1 MVKRIYLK
9 ALRTSGF
16 VLIVCLPIMLAIY
29 FAHVRAMSDTQQHLH
44 SFGKL
49 VMEKTEIVI
58 SHVNEAR
65 SEAERFSGEICS
77 PRHMANM
84 LDIVR
89 GKLFVADLIYVSGD
103 KLLCST
109 SYKPLKPLPA
119 PLPSYTRKPDVAI
132 YYYLDTP
139 FYAGHKMTYMQRGHY
154 MAVINPLTWSEVL
167 SEDDSLIYGVYDTVT
182 RSFFSLSPGAD
193 SDLLHHFI
201 LRKEKA
207 FTEDN
212 RFYAVDQSAKRPIAV
227 IVSTSETLFNRQWY
241 HQLTL
246 TLPLGVI
253 CSLLI
258 LIMWS
263 RTRQQLNSPRRM
275 LLRALTRKQLKLHYQ
290 PIIDIQ
296 NGYCVGAE
304 ALLRWVNFNG
314 QTISPGTFIPLAES
328 EGLIHKISDY
338 VVDAVF
344 KDFGEFLAD
353 HPGLYIS
360 INLSASDFHSS
371 RLITVLSERIK
382 TYNIRPG
389 QIKIEVTER
398 GFIDVE
404 KTRPFIQEFR
414 NAGFKVAID
423 DFGTGYSN
431 LHNLQYLNVDIL
443 KIDKSFIDSLASE
456 RASHLLVEH
465 IIEIAHSLN
474 LTTIAE
480 GVETEAQ
487 VAWLVDHGVEYC
499 QGWYFAKALPP
510 QEFIAWLYTPGGIPV
525 RKASV
530 ARDPLL

>member
-1 MVKRIYLK
+1 MVKRVYLK
-9 ALRTSGF
+9 VLRTSGF
-16 VLIVCLPIMLAIY
+16 VLMVCLPVMLAIY
-29 FAHVRAMSDTQQHLH
+29 FAHMRATSDTQQHLH

-58 SHVNEAR
+58 SHVNDAR
-65 SEAERFSGEICS
+65 NEAEHFSGEICG
-77 PRHMANM
+77 PEHMANM

-89 GKLFVADLIYVSGD
+89 GKLFVADLIYAKGN

-109 SYKPLKPLPA
+109 SYKPLKPIPT
-119 PLPSYTRKPDVAI
+119 PPPTYTRKPDVAI
-132 YYYLDTP
+132 NYYLDTP
-139 FYAGHKMTYMQRGHY
+139 FYAGHKMTYMRRGNY
-154 MAVINPLTWSEVL
+154 IAVINPLTWSEVL
-167 SEDDSLIYGVYDTVT
+167 SEDDSLVYGVFDTVT
-182 RSFFSLSPGAD
+182 RSIFSLSPGAD
-193 SDLLHHFI
+193 SDLLHGFI
-201 LRKEKA
+201 LRGEKT
-207 FTEDN
+207 FTYDN
-212 RFYAVDQSAKRPIAV
+212 RFYTINYSAKRPIAV

-253 CSLLI
+253 CSLII
-258 LIMWS
+258 LMMWS

-275 LLRALTRKQLKLHYQ
+275 LQRALARKQLKLHYQ

-296 NGYCVGAE
+296 NGHCVGAE

-353 HPGLYIS
+353 HPGLYVS
-360 INLSASDFHSS
+360 INLSAADFHSS
-371 RLITVLSERIK
+371 RLINVLTERIK
-382 TYNIRPG
+382 AYNIRPG

-404 KTRPFIQEFR
+404 KTRPVIQEFR

-443 KIDKSFIDSLASE
+443 KIDKSFIDSVTSE

-487 VAWLVDHGVEYC
+487 LAWLVEHGVEFC

-510 QEFIAWLYTPGGIPV
+510 QEFIAWLYTPGGINL
-525 RKASV
+525 ASGR
-530 ARDPLL
+530 ATQA

>member
-1 MVKRIYLK
+1 MSIMLRRVYLK
-9 ALRTSGF
+9 VLRTSGF
-16 VLIVCLPIMLAIY
+16 VLMVCLPIMLAIY
-29 FAHVRAMSDTQQHLH
+29 FAHVRATSDTQQHLH

-58 SHVNEAR
+58 GHVNEAR

-77 PRHMANM
+77 PKHMANM

-89 GKLFVADLIYVSGD
+89 GKLFVEDLIYVSGN

-109 SYKPLKPLPA
+109 SYKPLTAISA
-119 PLPSYTRKPDVAI
+119 PQPSYTRNPDIAI

-139 FYAGHKMTYMQRGHY
+139 FYAGHKMTYMRRGNY
-154 MAVINPLTWSEVL
+154 IAVINPLSWSEVL
-167 SEDDSLIYGVYDTVT
+167 SDDDSLVYGVYDTVT
-182 RSFFSLSPGAD
+182 HSFFSLSPGAD
-193 SDLLHHFI
+193 GDLLHHFI
-201 LRKEKA
+201 LRKEKT
-207 FTEDN
+207 FTQDD
-212 RFYAVDQSAKRPIAV
+212 RFYTIDPSAKRPIAV

-258 LIMWS
+258 LLMWS
-263 RTRQQLNSPRRM
+263 RTQQQLNSPRRM
-275 LLRALTRKQLKLHYQ
+275 LLRALARKQLKLHYQ
-290 PIIDIQ
+290 PIIDIR
-296 NGYCVGAE
+296 NGSCVGAE

-344 KDFGEFLAD
+344 KDLGEFLAD
-353 HPGLYIS
+353 HPGIYIS

-382 TYNIRPG
+382 TYRIRPE

-404 KTRPFIQEFR
+404 KTRPYIQEFR
-414 NAGFKVAID
+414 SAGFNIAID

-443 KIDKSFIDSLASE
+443 KIDKSFIDSVVSE

-480 GVETEAQ
+480 GVETGVQ
-487 VAWLVDHGVEYC
+487 VAWLVEHGVEYC
-499 QGWYFAKALPP
+499 QGWYFAQALPP
-510 QEFIAWLYTPGGIPV
+510 QDFIAWLYTPGGITIAVPE
-525 RKASV
+525 ASQ
-530 ARDPLL
+530 A